1 MDFDTL
7 RRARRLGASD
17 KGRQS
22 NVGFRGI
29 GIYAAFGMCE
39 TLTIHTHQADTSELL
54 GLRMRFGEMS
64 RVLEREH
71 QTGLLTAGP
80 PSEKFAIEPV
90 PEVEIADRG
99 SG

>member
-1 MDFDTL
+1 MPL
-7 RRARRLGASD
+7 IRGRGGG
-17 KGRQS
+17 GRQF

-80 PSEKFAIEPV
+80 PTGKHAVEPV

-99 SG
+99 SR